1 MLLQVARGW
10 GLFAPLGANCYCD
23 VRDVAS
29 GIITAAERGSPGR
42 RYILAGPSLSYFQ
55 AWRIF
60 AAATGG
66 TPPVFPA
73 GPIVRVA
80 AGLVGDMVT
89 RLTGHEPDVN
99 SAATAIAAQRRN
111 FTSARAERELGYRP
125 RPLLQSA
132 TDAWH
137 WFRQNGYV

>member
-1 MLLQVARGW
+1 
-10 GLFAPLGANCYCD
+10 
-23 VRDVAS
+23 
-29 GIITAAERGSPGR
+29 
-42 RYILAGPSLSYFQ
+42 
-55 AWRIF
+55 
-60 AAATGG
+60 
-66 TPPVFPA
+66 VFPA